1 MLSLSTLSSI
11 ATEFKYYTVLF
22 IFAYWLSTLTVIQQI
37 MDKPEIKC
45 SLKNISIPSEEFYRL
60 NLIDKIEILVKRMR

>member
-11 ATEFKYYTVLF
+11 ATEFKYYTALF
-22 IFAYWLSTLTVIQQI
+22 IFVYWLSTLTVIQQI

-45 SLKNISIPSEEFYRL
+45 SWKNISIPSEEFYRL